1 MPPKRLG
8 TSGNDSTVGQILF
21 HVTYNENKVDRL
33 ITVHPEVILFRG
45 YVRIVHIHVSH
56 LSRKRHEV
64 PGRAQESARLI

>member
-33 ITVHPEVILFRG
+33 ITV
-45 YVRIVHIHVSH
+45 
-56 LSRKRHEV
+56 
-64 PGRAQESARLI
+64 